1 MAGTGRIQ
9 SLERAIMILKCF
21 SEEDKELK
29 LTDISERLGLNKS
42 TVHGIITTLK
52 YYGIIEQNE
61 ENQKYK
67 LGLYLMELGNLVQ
80 NSIDVTSI
88 AAPIINR
95 VCLELEETVHLG
107 KLENTDIVYIE
118 KKEST
123 QSMRIFT
130 SIGAR
135 NPAYCTAVGK
145 AMLAFKDKSELMQRI
160 PEVLEKFNPNTI
172 SDKEVLL
179 EELETIRKTGI
190 AIDNEEKILGLTCV
204 AAPVFDSNGNANYG
218 ISVSGPTIRM
228 DKEKIDK
235 AKKIVSEAAKEISL
249 KLGYKE

>member
-1 MAGTGRIQ
+1 MVSSGRIQ
-9 SLERAIMILKCF
+9 SLERAVMILKCF
-21 SEEDKELK
+21 SEENRELK

-52 YYGIIEQNE
+52 YYGIIDQNE

-67 LGLYLMELGNLVQ
+67 LGLYLMELGNLVLD
-80 NSIDVTSI
+80 SMDVRSI
-88 AAPIINR
+88 AAPIINE
-95 VCLELEETVHLG
+95 VCSKLEETVHLG
-107 KLENTDIVYIE
+107 QLENTEIVYIE
-118 KKEST
+118 KKESN

-135 NPAYCTAVGK
+135 NPAYATAVGK
-145 AMLAFKDKSELMQRI
+145 AMLAYKDKSELMKSI

-172 SDKEVLL
+172 SDKETLL
-179 EELETIRKTGI
+179 KELETIRETGI
-190 AIDNEEKILGLTCV
+190 AMDNEERILGLTCV
-204 AAPVFDSNGNANYG
+204 AAPVFDSQGNANYG

-228 DKEKIDK
+228 DDEKIAI
-235 AKKIVSEAAKEISL
+235 AKKVVSEAAREISR